1 MVQNECEC
9 DCECDSLLANKVMKS
24 NTIFHEEK
32 LKSAFGLY
40 PEQFK
45 VLHDTLE
52 LFHSMDFTGVK
63 KRFLEGAI
71 MAIIV
76 VFNVQKALKFETGI
90 DHFLAYKLCQDFVER
105 FFGEMRDMSTDRNPC
120 ALHLMYRMQRIIT
133 HKMTDVHLYLQ
144 NFEFFALKI
153 SFAFITAHEQ

>member
-1 MVQNECEC
+1 
-9 DCECDSLLANKVMKS
+9 MKS
-24 NTIFHEEK
+24 NQIHHQDK

-40 PEQFK
+40 PAEQFK
-45 VLHDTLE
+45 VLNDALE
-52 LFHSMDFTGVK
+52 LFRSMDFTGVK

-153 SFAFITAHEQ
+153 SFAYKNFFSSHEQ